1 MVSQKPGSNQSVRN
15 YPEEKMR
22 QRIVT
27 ILALAL
33 LAVPAGCRKS
43 PTPDDEI
50 RAAIRTHLSHSGT
63 LNLNAFDTDIKQVTI
78 QGDKAEAEV
87 EFRVKN
93 GPGSMRLTYQM
104 EKRNGTW
111 TVAQSIPVGSDF
123 SHPELE
129 PGQVPPKGGPDGAN
143 APPFEALRKFKD
155 GTIPPPKTL
164 PPDHPPVST
173 PGNSPSP
180 TTP

>member
-1 MVSQKPGSNQSVRN
+1 
-15 YPEEKMR
+15 MR

-43 PTPDDEI
+43 PAPDDEI

-78 QGDKAEAEV
+78 QGDKAEAQV

-93 GPGSMRLTYQM
+93 GTGSMQLTYEL
-104 EKRNGTW
+104 EKRGGNW
-111 TVAQSIPVGSDF
+111 TVAQSRPVDSNF
-123 SHPELE
+123 SHPALE
-129 PGQVPPKGGPDGAN
+129 PGQVPPTGGPNGAD
-143 APPFEALRKFKD
+143 APPYEALRKFKD
-155 GTIPPPKTL
+155 GTNPPPKSL
-164 PPDHPPVST
+164 PPGHPPISN
-173 PGNSPSP
+173 PGKDP
-180 TTP
+180 TKNIP